1 MANRNNTKQTKFCK
15 FCKDSGKNETIYTS
29 HNVKDKKGNLCC
41 PILMTTL
48 CKNCGNFGH
57 TIKFCKSVSFENNK
71 KTIQKPI
78 TEMHVEIKKNNIVVN
93 RFAAFYDDDDDDE
106 EEEHCVKCEPEKTV
120 KKAESIFVKYKR
132 RVENWADECSD
143 TDDE

>member
-57 TIKFCKSVSFENNK
+57 TIKFCKSVNFENNK

-78 TEMHVEIKKNNIVVN
+78 TQIRVEIKKNNNVN
-93 RFAAFYDDDDDDE
+93 RFSAFDDDDE
-106 EEEHCVKCEPEKTV
+106 DEPTTTIEPEKDV
-120 KKAESIFVKYKR
+120 KKECISTIPR
-132 RVENWADECSD
+132 RRIENWADYCSD
-143 TDDE
+143 SDDD

>member
-1 MANRNNTKQTKFCK
+1 MANRNNNIKQTKFCK

-78 TEMHVEIKKNNIVVN
+78 TEMRVEIKKNNNVVN
-93 RFAAFYDDDDDDE
+93 RFAAFDDDDE
-106 EEEHCVKCEPEKTV
+106 DEPTNTIEPEKTV

-143 TDDE
+143 TDDD